1 MKKSLAYYFD
11 TLFIFIFSSASSF
24 AQAEFIPSQQWSY
37 PKIMSGLSSTDSYNL
52 PAFSM
57 HLSGNN
63 TRTANFD
70 LKDKYYSCDI
80 TFGAKARQ
88 ELSSGWAVI
97 NNEKYA
103 AKFSY
108 GCL

>member
-1 MKKSLAYYFD
+1 MKKRFAYYFAL
-11 TLFIFIFSSASSF
+11 LFIFIFSSTTSF

-37 PKIMSGLSSTDSYNL
+37 PKIMSRLSSTDSYNL

-63 TRTANFD
+63 TRTANFN
-70 LKDKYYSCDI
+70 LKDKNYSCDI
-80 TFGAKARQ
+80 TFGVKAKQ
-88 ELSSGWAVI
+88 ELSSGWAFS

-103 AKFSY
+103 AKFS
-108 GCL
+108 